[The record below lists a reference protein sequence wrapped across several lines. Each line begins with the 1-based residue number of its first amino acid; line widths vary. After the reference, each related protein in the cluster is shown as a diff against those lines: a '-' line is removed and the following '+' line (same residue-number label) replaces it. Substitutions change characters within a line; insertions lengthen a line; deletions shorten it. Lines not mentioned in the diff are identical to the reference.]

1 MDDPVRQLPTWPSI
15 ICYLFFAAKAKLLF
29 NFAKQCVL
37 GIVCTACTV
46 ESGTVYMVTG
56 NFFLATK
63 RFNIFFEHFRFPNDQ
78 SNNKNVSEIRPI
90 LTKLFLEF

>member
-29 NFAKQCVL
+29 NFAKQYVL
-37 GIVCTACTV
+37 DLVCTACTV

-56 NFFLATK
+56 IFFWQQK
-63 RFNIFFEHFRFPNDQ
+63 IQSFFEHFRFPNDQ
-78 SNNKNVSEIRPI
+78 SNNKNVSEMP
-90 LTKLFLEF
+90 E